1 VEDST
6 VTFYDGLSGD
16 YHLLFEGWRQGV
28 RWQGGVLDRLL
39 RDDLAAA
46 VRQAGPGEIRWHT
59 PEESGYYQPVVTARR
74 P

>member
-1 VEDST
+1 VWDWAA
-6 VTFYDGLSGD
+6 DGRTYRVHQFILQEEG
-16 YHLLFEGWRQGV
+16 GWRVAHHAGEY
-28 RWQGGVLDRLL
+28 RALL

-46 VRQAGPGEIRWHT
+46 VRQAGLGEVRWHT

>member
-1 VEDST
+1 VWDWAA
-6 VTFYDGLSGD
+6 DGRTYRVHQFILQEEG
-16 YHLLFEGWRQGV
+16 GWRTAHH
-28 RWQGGVLDRLL
+28 GGEYRALL

-46 VRQAGPGEIRWHT
+46 VRQAGLEEVRWHT